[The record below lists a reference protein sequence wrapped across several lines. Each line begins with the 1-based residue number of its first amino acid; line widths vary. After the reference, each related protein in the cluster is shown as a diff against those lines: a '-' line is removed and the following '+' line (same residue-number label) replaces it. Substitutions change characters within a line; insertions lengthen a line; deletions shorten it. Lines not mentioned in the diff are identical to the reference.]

1 VSSSSAFKWILTAVL
16 LLSIAWKFSIPFE
29 AQSNWT
35 DGVVKFLERNHF
47 DVVVT
52 KQMVNYVPIIQA
64 STASC
69 RLQIARIASD
79 GVDQDLVRHLTR
91 GTDRLFIFFRGRMYA
106 EQPIFWIRISYLW
119 LARLRELR
127 LIKHLPPVVAVIANS
142 SCDVGRLPW
151 GEIG

>member
-1 VSSSSAFKWILTAVL
+1 VSSSSAFRWILTAVL
-16 LLSIAWKFSIPFE
+16 LLSVALKISVPSD
-29 AQSNWT
+29 AQSDWT
-35 DGVVKFLERNHF
+35 ASVVKLFERNHF

-69 RLQIARIASD
+69 RLQIARIAPD

-106 EQPIFWIRISYLW
+106 EQPIIWIRISYLW

-127 LIKHLPPVVAVIANS
+127 LIKHLPPVIAIIANS

>member
-16 LLSIAWKFSIPFE
+16 LLSIAWKISVPSE
-29 AQSNWT
+29 AQSDWT
-35 DGVVKFLERNHF
+35 DSVVKFLERNHF
-47 DVVVT
+47 DVVVS

-79 GVDQDLVRHLTR
+79 GVDQDLVRHLTM
-91 GTDRLFIFFRGRMYA
+91 GTDRLFIVFRGRIYT
-106 EQPIFWIRISYLW
+106 EQPISWIRISRLW

-127 LIKHLPPVVAVIANS
+127 LIKHMPPVIAVIANS
-142 SCDVGRLPW
+142 SCDVERLPW
-151 GEIG
+151 DEFG